1 MSKNHSRNY
10 LFPIDEKKETS
21 SPSASSPS
29 SSPLPSA
36 SLSSSE
42 LPARGLPTSSCSI
55 SSSSSPLAD
64 SSSTSCLNDEK
75 DRPSLELVIQYGRG
89 QCPYSFLPPSLLE
102 ASKIQRNENADA
114 DGSSGS
120 ILLSIPIGSPSDAD
134 IRDMQRADSSTTSRI
149 TNNNKS
155 TPQSFQRVCVRWY
168 RFLPSLS
175 AELER
180 ADVILTHAG
189 AGTLLEALDM
199 SSSTKTATKQKI
211 INAVINNKLMNN
223 HQSELAEELERREH
237 ILVTRDC
244 TLEWTTEDDATK
256 FWEEIEAFSPKL
268 FLGGQSSRSD
278 NSQQRGQNEHEY
290 VSNFQRIVDRV
301 MGFHKNWITD
311 DSTKKTR

>member
-10 LFPIDEKKETS
+10 FPPIDEKKETS

-36 SLSSSE
+36 SLSSLE
-42 LPARGLPTSSCSI
+42 LPARGLSTSSCSI
-55 SSSSSPLAD
+55 LSSSSPLAD

-89 QCPYSFLPPSLLE
+89 QCPYSFLPPPLLGT
-102 ASKIQRNENADA
+102 SKIQRNEDA
-114 DGSSGS
+114 DTDDSSES
-120 ILLSIPIGSPSDAD
+120 IILSIPIESPSEADNEDIQSTDAS
-134 IRDMQRADSSTTSRI
+134 ATSRI

-155 TPQSFQRVCVRWY
+155 TPQFIQRVRVRWY

-175 AELER
+175 AEMER

-199 SSSTKTATKQKI
+199 SSSTKTATKRKI

-256 FWEEIEAFSPKL
+256 LWEEMEVFSPKP
-268 FLGGQSSRSD
+268 FLGGQSSRND
-278 NSQQRGQNEHEY
+278 NIEQRGQNDDEH

-301 MGFHKNWITD
+301 MGF
-311 DSTKKTR
+311 S